1 MISLGSVKYSLVYKP
16 YIGFI
21 VTQEINKICNYLGL
35 SCCEHRPLGRTMCVL
50 SFSYFRLSFNCHTIT
65 QQL

>member
-1 MISLGSVKYSLVYKP
+1 MISLGLVKYSLVYKP

-21 VTQEINKICNYLGL
+21 VTQVLNIICNYLGL
-35 SCCEHRPLGRTMCVL
+35 SYCEHRPLGRNMCVL